1 MVLMNSGKTSHRT
14 NGEREKENS
23 CDTEEEIPFE
33 AISTSAEWI
42 REDVQA
48 VAEAFSL
55 NSGTLL
61 KACLKRLR
69 SDVTLARLR

>member
-1 MVLMNSGKTSHRT
+1 MNSGKSSHQA
-14 NGEREKENS
+14 NGEKEKTNS

-33 AISTSAEWI
+33 AISTSAKWI
-42 REDVQA
+42 GEDVQA
-48 VAEAFSL
+48 VAEVFSL

-61 KACLKRLR
+61 KACLKRLW